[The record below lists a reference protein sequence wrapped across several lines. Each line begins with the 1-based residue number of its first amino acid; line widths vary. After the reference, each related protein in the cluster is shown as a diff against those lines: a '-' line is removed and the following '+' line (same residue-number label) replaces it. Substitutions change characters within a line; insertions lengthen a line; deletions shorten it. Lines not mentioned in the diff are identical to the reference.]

1 MLVTVNLIKP
11 AKDTIITYQAQVLQ
25 RDSRF
30 MLLHARWDRDTIDI
44 GFVTFELGDHLYEY
58 FYTDRWYNIYEL
70 QAPDGTLK
78 GWYCNITR
86 PALFY
91 ADMIE
96 SEDLELDLFVS
107 PDRQHIH
114 LLDEDEYAARGI
126 AGYDPDAHHA
136 ALAAVDELR
145 DLAMRGVEAFA
156 GYA

>member
-1 MLVTVNLIKP
+1 MLVTIHLIKP
-11 AKDTIITYQAQVLQ
+11 AKDTIITYQARVLQ

-30 MLLHARWDRDTIDI
+30 MLLHARWQRDIVDL
-44 GFVTFELGDHLYEY
+44 GFVTFEPGDHLYEY

-86 PALFY
+86 PAVFY
-91 ADMIE
+91 ADTIE
-96 SEDLELDLFVS
+96 SEDLELDLFVP
-107 PDRQHIH
+107 PDRQHIR

-126 AGYDPDAHHA
+126 ALHDPDAHRA

-145 DLAMRGVEAFA
+145 ALAMRGVEAFA
-156 GYA
+156 SHE